1 MMARMAVLEDT
12 QWIAQR
18 EIMGHLLAVLG
29 GCEDCDTIEDLKNF
43 IRTELRAV
51 FAHDMAMCG
60 LCNSRTRR
68 VLRLINVDFPV
79 AYLERI
85 VPPDQ
90 IVLDGPLRQWLSE
103 RSPIVRRI
111 RQTSPCGVSA
121 DRDYGI
127 ASFAC
132 HGVVDLSGVVSS
144 YFAFARLDFRVIPH
158 ERELLGLIVP
168 HLHEALARLLTRDRV
183 GDGDDAGDIGPE
195 LPQQQAKPRSCI
207 GFGIVITER
216 ECEILRWIAAGKTNW
231 EIGKIL
237 QISEF
242 TVKNH
247 VQSILKKLSANSR
260 AQAVT
265 MAISAGLIGE
275 ETRPLSPRRR
285 MLPDAAGSGR
295 AARRIP

>member
-1 MMARMAVLEDT
+1 MARMAVLEDT
-12 QWIAQR
+12 QWIAQS
-18 EIMGHLLAVLG
+18 EIMAPLLSVLG
-29 GCEDCDTIEDLKNF
+29 ACEACDTIEDLKEF

-60 LCNSRTRR
+60 LCNSRTKRI
-68 VLRLINVDFPV
+68 LRLINVDFPV

-85 VPPDQ
+85 VPPDR
-90 IVLDGPLRQWLSE
+90 IVPDGPLRQWLSE
-103 RSPIVRRI
+103 RSPIVRDI
-111 RQTSPCGVSA
+111 RQASPGISA

-144 YFAFARLDFRVIPH
+144 YFAFARLDSRVIPH
-158 ERELLGLIVP
+158 ERELLALIVP
-168 HLHEALARLLTRDRV
+168 HLHEALARLLTRRHA
-183 GDGDDAGDIGPE
+183 GNGGDAGDACPE
-195 LPQQQAKPRSCI
+195 LPREQAKPPGCI
-207 GFGIVITER
+207 RVITDR

-237 QISEF
+237 EISEF

-247 VQSILKKLSANSR
+247 VQSVLKKLSANSR

-275 ETRPLSPRRR
+275 ETRPTSSQRPTL
-285 MLPDAAGSGR
+285 LDGAESGHPT
-295 AARRIP
+295 RRIP

>member
-1 MMARMAVLEDT
+1 
-12 QWIAQR
+12 
-18 EIMGHLLAVLG
+18 
-29 GCEDCDTIEDLKNF
+29 
-43 IRTELRAV
+43 
-51 FAHDMAMCG
+51 MAMCG
-60 LCNSRTRR
+60 LCNSRTKRI
-68 VLRLINVDFPV
+68 LRLINVDFPV
-79 AYLERI
+79 GYLERI

-103 RSPIVRRI
+103 RAPIVRHI
-111 RQTSPCGVSA
+111 RQPSHCGCSA

-127 ASFAC
+127 GSFAC

-144 YFAFARLDFRVIPH
+144 YFAFARLDFHAIPH
-158 ERELLGLIVP
+158 ERELLALIVP
-168 HLHEALARLLTRDRV
+168 HLHEALARLLTRGHV
-183 GDGDDAGDIGPE
+183 GDGGDAGDAGPE
-195 LPQQQAKPRSCI
+195 VPQQQAKPRNCI

-247 VQSILKKLSANSR
+247 VQSVLKKLSANSR

-265 MAISAGLIGE
+265 MAISAGLISEGTLPLARAE
-275 ETRPLSPRRR
+275 PRLLAPAEAVGDAGVLRAFDRPLSSRRPKLADGTR
-285 MLPDAAGSGR
+285 SGP
-295 AARRIP
+295 AARRMP